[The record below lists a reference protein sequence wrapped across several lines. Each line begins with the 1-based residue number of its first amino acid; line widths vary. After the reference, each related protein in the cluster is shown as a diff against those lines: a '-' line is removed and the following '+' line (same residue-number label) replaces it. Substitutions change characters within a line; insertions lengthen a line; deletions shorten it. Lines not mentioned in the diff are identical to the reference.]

1 MKTGQPL
8 NEIAYTRG
16 LDQLG
21 RAFQHDWRWVKRC
34 RGRAKFGLRTPN
46 EPRKLLRHVDD
57 LDLSKLFQPFP
68 TQFGADT

>member
-1 MKTGQPL
+1 MKIGQPL

-16 LDQLG
+16 LDQLASHSDTIG
-21 RAFQHDWRWVKRC
+21 DGSKR
-34 RGRAKFGLRTPN
+34 RAKFGLRTPN

-57 LDLSKLFQPFP
+57 RDLSKLFKPFA